1 MITVILQITREDN
14 ELISRIYLELGGK
27 MLCVS
32 KRILRSDTDA
42 QDAVQEAFVR
52 ISKNI
57 ERISALP
64 CPQIAPY
71 CIIIVKN
78 VSLRM
83 LQKSGKILY
92 MDSLEQVQGDT
103 ADTAEDEAARKMQK
117 DAMLRLVAAL
127 PPEDRMLLHL
137 HWEMGM
143 GFSAVADYMEI
154 SEEAAKKRSQRI
166 IKKLREQLEGGHEYA
181 GIL

>member
-1 MITVILQITREDN
+1 
-14 ELISRIYLELGGK
+14 
-27 MLCVS
+27 
-32 KRILRSDTDA
+32 
-42 QDAVQEAFVR
+42 
-52 ISKNI
+52 
-57 ERISALP
+57 
-64 CPQIAPY
+64 
-71 CIIIVKN
+71 
-78 VSLRM
+78 
-83 LQKSGKILY
+83 
-92 MDSLEQVQGDT
+92 
-103 ADTAEDEAARKMQK
+103 
-117 DAMLRLVAAL
+117 MLRLVAAL